1 MESKLVKGLYYRR
14 GFRCRWA
21 RGGYN
26 LHFAWSSAFRARDG
40 ILWFYKVAVLSY
52 FIDRLFGEFT
62 GDRHP
67 VSIWV
72 LILSGLRVDL

>member
-1 MESKLVKGLYYRR
+1 M
-14 GFRCRWA
+14 
-21 RGGYN
+21 
-26 LHFAWSSAFRARDG
+26 
-40 ILWFYKVAVLSY
+40 FYKVAVLSY

-72 LILSGLRVDL
+72 LILSGLRVDFIEIV